1 MPLNILQ
8 PFLNCCGEQVNVIF
22 DVKPESYNCD
32 VHMFLENAY
41 IY

>member
-1 MPLNILQ
+1 MTDASKHFTAIFEL
-8 PFLNCCGEQVNVIF
+8 VNVIF